1 MVGVLR
7 GSEANEEDHSHVHVL
22 DGVHDVH
29 PQHEVGDEAK
39 ENKDR
44 HMNTSPACPMRH
56 LLQ

>member
-7 GSEANEEDHSHVHVL
+7 GSEANEEDNSHVHVL

-44 HMNTSPACPMRH
+44 HMNTSPA
-56 LLQ
+56 